1 MGLSSEEIARLGLR
15 YVWHPFTQMREWLE
29 SEPLVIAAAEGN
41 YLIDARG
48 NRYLDG
54 VASLWCNVHGHRK
67 EAIDRA
73 IREQLSRVAHSTLLG
88 LAGVPSARLA
98 ARLAEISPSG
108 LTKVFYSDSGATAV
122 EVALKLALQYWQI
135 RGRSEKRAFVA
146 LEGGYHGDTLGAI
159 SVGWSETFHRFF
171 PPLLPVHRLR
181 PPFLIARD
189 LGGGG
194 REGEALGT
202 ALEQAEAIL
211 REHSGEIAA
220 IVLEP
225 LIQGAA
231 GMWPQPIQYL
241 PGLAALAKRYG
252 VLLIC
257 DEVATGFGRTGK
269 MFACDH
275 TATSPDILCL
285 GKGLTGGYLP
295 LAATLTTQDIFDA
308 FLGRYEEYVTFF
320 HGHTFTGNALGCAA
334 ALASLEV
341 FDRERVLEQL
351 PAKVELASRLLD
363 RLVKPLPV
371 VAEARQVGL
380 MIGIELAR
388 ERAPRPV
395 PFDAAMRVGH
405 RVCMEARTRGVVIRP
420 LGDVIVLMP
429 PLAISAEELEALV
442 DATAW
447 AISRVSSSL

>member
-1 MGLSSEEIARLGLR
+1 M
-15 YVWHPFTQMREWLE
+15 QEWLE
-29 SEPLVIAAAEGN
+29 SEPLVIASAEGN
-41 YLIDARG
+41 YLIDTRG

-67 EAIDRA
+67 DAIDRA

-88 LAGVPSARLA
+88 LAGIPSALLA
-98 ARLAEISPSG
+98 ARLAEISPRG
-108 LTKVFYSDSGATAV
+108 LTKVFYSDCGATAV
-122 EVALKLALQYWQI
+122 EVALKLALQYWQL
-135 RGRSEKRAFVA
+135 RGRPEKRAFVA
-146 LEGGYHGDTLGAI
+146 LEEGYHGDTLGAI
-159 SVGWSETFHRFF
+159 SVGRSETFHRFF

-189 LGGGG
+189 LGGG
-194 REGEALGT
+194 REEEALGAALEQGEAL
-202 ALEQAEAIL
+202 L
-211 REHSGEIAA
+211 RERSEEIAA

-231 GMWPQPIQYL
+231 GMWPQPVQYL
-241 PGLAALAKRYG
+241 PALAALAKRYG

-295 LAATLTTQDIFDA
+295 LAATLTTEDIFDA

-320 HGHTFTGNALGCAA
+320 HGHTFTGNALACAA

-341 FDRERVLEQL
+341 FEREGLLAQL
-351 PAKVELASRLLD
+351 PAKVDLARQLLD

-371 VAEARQVGL
+371 VAEVRQVGL

-388 ERAPRPV
+388 ERTAHPV
-395 PFDAAMRVGH
+395 PFTAAMRVGH
-405 RVCMEARTRGVVIRP
+405 RVCMEARSRGVVIRP

-429 PLAISAEELEALV
+429 PLAISAGELEALV

-447 AISRVSSSL
+447 AISRVSSFL